1 MSERPPI
8 SRAAISAARTLRP
21 LMARW
26 KRPCAVPQRPS
37 RDGRWGNGVEILFSW
52 WRVAFR
58 DNPQRGALHALNR
71 GPRNPYGLICE
82 RVEQLDLER
91 THRHGREADDDM
103 ASSVVGDG
111 FPDEHWPQLRVSV
124 EAARL
129 LALWH
134 SGAQKGIAHKSS
146 SSTLE

>member
-1 MSERPPI
+1 VSESPPI
-8 SRAAISAARTLRP
+8 SRAAIFRGEDVATVDGALEAAVC
-21 LMARW
+21 
-26 KRPCAVPQRPS
+26 CALAGHLVM
-37 RDGRWGNGVEILFSW
+37 GRWGNGVEILFSW

-71 GPRNPYGLICE
+71 GPRNPYRLICE

-91 THRHGREADDDM
+91 THRHGRKADDDM

-124 EAARL
+124 ELARL

-134 SGAQKGIAHKSS
+134 SGAPK
-146 SSTLE
+146 